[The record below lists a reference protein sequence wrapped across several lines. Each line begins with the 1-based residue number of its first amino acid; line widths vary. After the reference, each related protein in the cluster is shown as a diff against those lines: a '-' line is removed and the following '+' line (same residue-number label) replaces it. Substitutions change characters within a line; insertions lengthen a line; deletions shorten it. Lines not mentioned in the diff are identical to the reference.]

1 MSKDDKI
8 KGISKTKA
16 VDQVTKVDEVTKVS
30 GVKGADKI
38 AMRRATTIMTSAER
52 EKFFKMIEEEADKL
66 ADEGVIPKKQKNIV
80 SKAVK
85 MAIDSGIIDEDK

>member
-1 MSKDDKI
+1 MTKDDKI

-16 VDQVTKVDEVTKVS
+16 VDQITKVDEVSKVA
-30 GVKGADKI
+30 GIKGADKI
-38 AMRRATTIMTSAER
+38 ALRRATTIMTSAER

-66 ADEGVIPKKQKNIV
+66 ADEGLIPKKEKNVV

-85 MAIDSGIIDEDK
+85 MAIDSGIIDDDE

>member
-16 VDQVTKVDEVTKVS
+16 IDQITKVDEVNKVDKI
-30 GVKGADKI
+30 KGADKI
-38 AMRRATTIMTSAER
+38 ALRRATTIMTSAER

-66 ADEGVIPKKQKNIV
+66 ADEGVIPKKQKGIV